1 MIKANNLSISWFE
14 NILNPL
20 LLLHARPIESK
31 AFSTTHVFP
40 EKNDP
45 CMTQSA
51 GNNSPAFYSL
61 QRGPN
66 KVPINALMLISVIT
80 LFFIGVGEMNRLA
93 TLATM
98 PFLITYGMIEYS
110 YFVLCM
116 QFDINQQRL
125 QKYRANGLPSP
136 TFDARKKGPNGT
148 NGLNGK
154 VI

>member
-1 MIKANNLSISWFE
+1 MLASI
-14 NILNPL
+14 
-20 LLLHARPIESK
+20 
-31 AFSTTHVFP
+31 
-40 EKNDP
+40 
-45 CMTQSA
+45 
-51 GNNSPAFYSL
+51 YL

-66 KVPINALMLISVIT
+66 KVPINALVLISVIT

-136 TFDARKKGPNGT
+136 TFDVRAGSKKGNGT
-148 NGLNGK
+148 TNGINGK
-154 VI
+154 VM

>member
-1 MIKANNLSISWFE
+1 M
-14 NILNPL
+14 
-20 LLLHARPIESK
+20 
-31 AFSTTHVFP
+31 
-40 EKNDP
+40 
-45 CMTQSA
+45 
-51 GNNSPAFYSL
+51 

-66 KVPINALMLISVIT
+66 KVPINALMLISLIT

-125 QKYRANGLPSP
+125 LKYRANGLPSP
-136 TFDARKKGPNGT
+136 TFDARDGAGKKGNGT
-148 NGLNGK
+148 NGINGK
-154 VI
+154 VEINKTK